1 MAYNVHSLTDT
12 VKKKAVNSPK
22 LSDFTIKKKL
32 GEGSYSQVSL
42 VTRK

>member
-1 MAYNVHSLTDT
+1 MASSL
-12 VKKKAVNSPK
+12 K

-42 VTRK
+42 AVRNVDQLSYALK

>member
-1 MAYNVHSLTDT
+1 MASSSVL
-12 VKKKAVNSPK
+12 K

-42 VTRK
+42 VTRTADCQSYALK